1 MVDLTKEMD
10 FSVPPQIGS
19 VIAGQAPVKT
29 LKYHEDGIHCFAA
42 SEGDSRLRLINC
54 DSGNADRPAIKFERE
69 GIRMAE
75 PTHHDLCVLYSG
87 KGSKE
92 HPPAQRNAVHY
103 LSLHDNKI
111 LRNFSG
117 DTGDITNISMSPV
130 DDMFISSSKDNTVRL
145 WSLEK
150 AGCVAELHLPP
161 TSGLDSAPYAVF
173 DGSGLVFGVAT
184 SLDDSSGDHAIHM
197 YDARNYK
204 GGPFS
209 EMKVTRNSIEAALQ
223 GKGIASDV
231 ASNLSRGKWNSMAF
245 NKSGDQILVGADRG
259 VGLVV
264 NGFSDGQVD
273 HVLLAEGA
281 ATQAETATFSGCFTP
296 EDRTIV
302 SGNQDGTITCW
313 DTKSGLMSC
322 KLEGHPDR
330 VGCVAAN
337 PKFAQIASS
346 CSNTALWTW

>member
-19 VIAGQAPVKT
+19 VIAGQAPVSSLT
-29 LKYHEDGIHCFAA
+29 YHDDGVHLYAA
-42 SEGDSRLRLINC
+42 SEEDSRLRLINC
-54 DSGNADRPAIKFERE
+54 DSGNADRPAVKFERE

-75 PTHHDLCVLYSG
+75 ATHHDLCVLYSG

-92 HPPAQRNAVHY
+92 QPPAQRNAVHY

-117 DTGDITNISMSPV
+117 HTGDITSISMSPV
-130 DDMFISSSKDNTVRL
+130 DDMFLSSSKDNTVRL
-145 WSLEK
+145 WSLDK

-161 TSGLDSAPYAVF
+161 TSGLASAPYACF
-173 DGSGLVFGVAT
+173 DGSGLVFGVST
-184 SLDDSSGDHAIHM
+184 SLDDSSGDHAIHL

-209 EMKVTRNSIEAALQ
+209 EMKVSRSSIETALQ
-223 GKGIASDV
+223 GKGIAGDV
-231 ASNLSRGKWNSMAF
+231 ASTLSRGKWNSMTF
-245 NKSGDQILVGADRG
+245 NKSGDQILIGADRG
-259 VGLVV
+259 LGLIVD
-264 NGFSDGQVD
+264 GFSDGKVN

-281 ATQAETATFSGCFTP
+281 ATQADTATFSGCFTP
-296 EDRTIV
+296 EDRTILN
-302 SGNQDGTITCW
+302 GNHDGTITCW
-313 DTKSGLMSC
+313 DAKSGMMSC
-322 KLEGHPDR
+322 KLEGHPGR
-330 VGCVAAN
+330 VGCVATN